1 MAYFNSLSLRL
12 TIIIVTLASLTGLF
26 VLSQRLIMLTG
37 HDYAYFLPRLLD
49 NHLFYAANGLAW
61 KEYTASFCAGIFEFA
76 NPQSLTLS
84 LPQLLTSL
92 LGPVTGIRLT
102 FVIAASA
109 SGAGLYGCA
118 RMSGLPQMSAAI
130 AGLMIAFSGFLI
142 SRMIVG
148 HVTFFNFGLAPLVAL
163 LLLAGAQAMASGR
176 RTNAMLFGG
185 LASLAGTSIIYGGGG
200 VILPQIAMTILL
212 LVMVCGGFSHR
223 ATVSLGFFGAVAVAT
238 LLMAGP
244 KLEAMLAVTGNLPR
258 DFYPLPGFKPLD
270 LIIVLAQSLFWV
282 PDAGYLDSLLVN
294 RLFTLP
300 WVSWD
305 NSASPIWALVVIG
318 GMISGYRAGKAR
330 LTDVFRLFD
339 RGLAQNGV
347 LAILLV
353 FPLAI
358 NVYHPDWNDLLKA
371 VPIIGSSSNLVRWL
385 VIYLPLLC
393 LGAGW
398 SWRHLEKPHV
408 VPLLGL
414 LLVLV
419 FYQAWVQR
427 EMNMES
433 NPYDPELVATPW
445 ELAEPKAIKEV
456 GAPIATDKNG
466 NRRVIQSTKFD
477 HIFTR
482 GSSNALCYEP
492 MFGYRLEALQ
502 KNHLRISTINV
513 PDDDGFLVLKNPA
526 CYVYP
531 GENECRPGTHF
542 KATEWDRVKRFV
554 NYQDFGA
561 HVPMHRRVLNW
572 LGGLSLL
579 LVVGLSVWA
588 GAAIWR
594 AARKTG
600 GPAGT
605 ALD

>member
-1 MAYFNSLSLRL
+1 MAFINPLSQRL
-12 TIIIVTLASLTGLF
+12 TIIIVTLISLMGLI
-26 VLSQRLIMLTG
+26 VLSHRLIMLTG

-49 NHLFYAANGLAW
+49 NHLFYSANGFSW

-92 LGPVTGIRLT
+92 FGPITGIRLT

-118 RMSGLPQMSAAI
+118 RMSGLPQMSATI
-130 AGLMIAFSGFLI
+130 AGLMMAFSGFLF

-148 HVTFFNFGLAPLVAL
+148 HVTFFNFGFAPLVAL
-163 LLLAGAQAMASGR
+163 LLLSGAQAITSGQ
-176 RTNAMLFGG
+176 RTIAVLFGG

-200 VILPQIAMTILL
+200 VFLPQIAVTILL
-212 LVMVCGGFSHR
+212 LVIVCGGFSHR
-223 ATVSLGFFGAVAVAT
+223 ATVSLGFFGAVAVVT

-270 LIIVLAQSLFWV
+270 LVVVMAQSLFWV
-282 PDAGYLDSLLVN
+282 PDAAYLDSLLVN
-294 RLFTLP
+294 RLFSLP

-305 NSASPIWALVVIG
+305 NSASPIWALVVLG
-318 GMISGYRAGKAR
+318 GMVSGYRAGNAR
-330 LTDVFRLFD
+330 ITDVFRLFD
-339 RGLAQNGV
+339 HGLVQNSV

-371 VPIIGSSSNLVRWL
+371 IPIIGSSSNLVRWL
-385 VIYLPLLC
+385 AVYLPLLC
-393 LGAGW
+393 LIAGW
-398 SWRHLEKPHV
+398 SWRHLEKPHI

-414 LLVLV
+414 LLILVL
-419 FYQAWVQR
+419 YQAWVQK
-427 EMNMES
+427 EMHMES
-433 NPYDPELVATPW
+433 NPYDKELVTTAW
-445 ELAEPKAIKEV
+445 EFAEPSAIKEV

-466 NRRVIQSTKFD
+466 NKRVIQSTKFD
-477 HIFTR
+477 HIFTQ

-492 MFGYRLEALQ
+492 IFGYRLEALQ
-502 KNHLRISTINV
+502 KDHLRISKINI
-513 PDDDGFLVLKNPA
+513 PDKDGFLVLKNPA

-531 GENECRPGTHF
+531 AENECRPGMHF
-542 KATEWDRVKRFV
+542 MATEWDRVERFV
-554 NYQDFGA
+554 NQQDFDA
-561 HVPMHRRVLNW
+561 SVSMHRLILNW

-579 LVVGLSVWA
+579 LVVGSSAWA
-588 GAAIWR
+588 GTAIWR
-594 AARKTG
+594 AARKTV
-600 GPAGT
+600 GPA
-605 ALD
+605 